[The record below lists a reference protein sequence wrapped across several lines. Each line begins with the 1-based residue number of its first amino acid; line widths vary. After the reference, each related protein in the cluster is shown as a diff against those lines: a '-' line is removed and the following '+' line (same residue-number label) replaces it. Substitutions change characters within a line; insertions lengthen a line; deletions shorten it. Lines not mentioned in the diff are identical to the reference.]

1 MKRQNIHILAIVL
14 FVLALTLPFS
24 NKAYHVDDAAFIYVA
39 DQIAKDP
46 LRPYSFVL
54 EWGGHS
60 GELATHLL
68 DTPLVSYYI
77 ALVSWLFGRFEMVLH
92 ISFILFSLTAG
103 ISFYFIAKKFI
114 RWPLA
119 AALIMVA
126 TPTFLVSS
134 HNLMLDVPMISLF
147 LLSIAL
153 FVYGVDESSHKL
165 LLLGSLTAGLA
176 YLAKPNA
183 LFLIPLMAFYCF
195 IKKKPKYM
203 AYQLIPVMFI
213 VLFAVHNYYFE
224 DRILIKEYAPF
235 LYGKKESSISIAAA
249 YFFSNLSY
257 IGGGTIFTLFLLYPF
272 ILRRKNISL
281 LSISLLFAGVSSY
294 FLYRLSSGFV
304 SGQYTYFQI
313 FLFFAF
319 VSGSSFFILI
329 NLSENYGNFKSAVSA
344 ILSLRK
350 AQYGADSLF
359 IFAWFLGML
368 LLNSGISGG
377 AARYNTLF
385 LPPLILSYFSVLEKY
400 KGKLGINSQKIALI
414 LAFTAITGILAAYA
428 DYEYADSY
436 RDFAKKFPQQYKN
449 EGNSIFFTGG
459 SGFQYYMAEKGYRL
473 LYQND
478 NSPKKGD
485 YVIKAR
491 LPSPRAISSGLM
503 QRLDFVKTISYD
515 AGIPVRTQ
523 NPAAHAGFYT
533 YGGGFLPVSFSNSK
547 LENFDVYYV
556 KR

>member
-1 MKRQNIHILAIVL
+1 MKGKNIHILVIVL

-24 NKAYHVDDAAFIYVA
+24 NKAYHVDDVAFIYVA
-39 DQIAKDP
+39 DQIAKDS

-77 ALVSWLFGRFEMVLH
+77 ALVSWLFGRSEMVLH
-92 ISFILFSLTAG
+92 ISFVLFSLTAG

-114 RWPLA
+114 NWPLA
-119 AALIMVA
+119 ASLVMAA
-126 TPTFLVSS
+126 APTFLVSS

-153 FVYGVDESSHKL
+153 FVYGVNKSSHKL
-165 LLLGSLTAGLA
+165 LLLGSMVAGLA

-183 LFLIPLMAFYCF
+183 IFLIPLMAFYCF
-195 IKKKPKYM
+195 IKKKPIYIS
-203 AYQLIPVMFI
+203 YQLIPVMVI
-213 VLFAVHNYYFE
+213 ILFAFHNYYFE
-224 DRILIKEYAPF
+224 DRVLIKEYAPF
-235 LYGKKESSISIAAA
+235 LYGKKESSISVAAA

-257 IGGGTIFTLFLLYPF
+257 IGGGTIFTLFLFYPF
-272 ILRRKNISL
+272 VLRRKNLAMFSL
-281 LSISLLFAGVSSY
+281 SLLFAGISSY
-294 FLYRLSSGFV
+294 FLYRLSLGFV

-329 NLSENYGNFKSAVSA
+329 NLSENYGNFKSAVSG
-344 ILSLRK
+344 ILSMKK
-350 AQYGADSLF
+350 AQYDANRLF
-359 IFAWFLGML
+359 IFAWFLVML

-385 LPPLILSYFSVLEKY
+385 LPPLILSYFSILGKH
-400 KGKLGINSQKIALI
+400 KGKFGINKKKIALI

-428 DYEYADSY
+428 DYEYANLY
-436 RDFAKKFPQQYKN
+436 RDFAGKFPQQYKN
-449 EGNSIFFTGG
+449 KDNTIFFTGG
-459 SGFQYYMAEKGYRL
+459 SGFQYYMAEKGYKL

-478 NSPKKGD
+478 SSPKKGD

-491 LPSPRAISSGLM
+491 LPSPRAISSELM
-503 QRLDFVKTISYD
+503 QRLDFVKTIGYD

-533 YGGGFLPVSFSNSK
+533 YGGGFLPISFSDSK

-556 KR
+556 KK

>member
-1 MKRQNIHILAIVL
+1 MKEQNIHILAIAL
-14 FVLALTLPFS
+14 FILALTLPFS
-24 NKAYHVDDAAFIYVA
+24 NKAYHFDDAAFIYVA

-60 GELATHLL
+60 GETATHLL

-77 ALVSWLFGRFEMVLH
+77 AWVSWLFGRSEIILH

-114 RWPLA
+114 KWPLA
-119 AALIMVA
+119 AALMMAA

-134 HNLMLDVPMISLF
+134 HSLMLDVPMISLF

-153 FVYGVDESSHKL
+153 FLYGVDESSHKL
-165 LLLGSLTAGLA
+165 LLLGSLAAGLA

-183 LFLIPLMAFYCF
+183 IFLVPLMAFYCF

-203 AYQLIPVMFI
+203 AYQLIPVLFI
-213 VLFAVHNYYFE
+213 VLFAAHNYYFE

-235 LYGKKESSISIAAA
+235 LYGKKESSIGIAAA

-257 IGGGTIFTLFLLYPF
+257 IGGGTIFTLFLFYPF
-272 ILRRKNISL
+272 ILRRKSL
-281 LSISLLFAGVSSY
+281 ALFSLSLLFAGISSY

-313 FLFFAF
+313 SMFFAF
-319 VSGSSFFILI
+319 ISGSAFFMLVNIA
-329 NLSENYGNFKSAVSA
+329 ENYGNARSALQN
-344 ILSLRK
+344 ILILKNAS
-350 AQYGADSLF
+350 YDADKFF
-359 IFAWFLGML
+359 ILAWLLGML

-385 LPPLILSYFSVLEKY
+385 LPPFILSYFSILEKN
-400 KGKLGINSQKIALI
+400 KENFRINRQKIALI
-414 LAFTAITGILAAYA
+414 LVLTAITGILAAYA
-428 DYEYADSY
+428 DYEYANTY
-436 RDFAKKFPQQYKN
+436 RDFAGKFPQQYNNKDN
-449 EGNSIFFTGG
+449 VIFFTGG

-515 AGIPVRTQ
+515 ARIPVRIQ

-533 YGGGFLPVSFSNSK
+533 YGGGFLPISFSNSK

-556 KR
+556 KK